1 MKKIFCFGELLLRM
15 SPEVN
20 RRWIHEA
27 TLPVFLGGAELNVA
41 TALAKWGLPAKYVT
55 ALPDNYLA
63 KEIIEELESKNIDVS
78 GIHLSGNRIGIYYMP
93 QGADLKN
100 AAVIYDRNYSSFS
113 ELKTGML
120 NWDELLKDCDWF
132 HFTAISPALNAE
144 VAAVCKEGLEAASRK
159 GLTISADLN
168 YRAKLWKYGKNPAE
182 VMPELIKYC
191 KVVMGNIW
199 AAETLMDIPTGIA
212 DSTNL
217 KNEQLIKYAEE
228 SMLNMRKTYPGIE
241 TIAYTFRMEEKYF
254 AVLQQEKEIVVSKE
268 HQQGKVIDK
277 SGSGDCFMAGLIYGL
292 YHQHPSNQIIEF
304 AAAAAVGKMQ
314 EKGDATNQTI
324 ENINKKIN

>member
-199 AAETLMDIPTGIA
+199 AAEILLDIPTGIA